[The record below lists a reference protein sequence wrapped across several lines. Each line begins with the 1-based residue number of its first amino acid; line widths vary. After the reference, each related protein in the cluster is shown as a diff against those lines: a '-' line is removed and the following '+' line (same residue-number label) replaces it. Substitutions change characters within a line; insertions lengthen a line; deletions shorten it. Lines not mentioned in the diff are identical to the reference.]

1 MKLIFS
7 SLHNILGQSF
17 QQAQLASRVVESGD
31 KKSDSQ
37 VNTVLKQHQRQVEEL
52 GERMEND
59 RSRQQQLL
67 QERIE
72 AKKHQK
78 ERCVLKCFCQ

>member
-1 MKLIFS
+1 MKLIQS

-17 QQAQLASRVVESGD
+17 QQAQLASRVVEGGD
-31 KKSDSQ
+31 QKSDSQ
-37 VNTVLKQHQRQVEEL
+37 VNTVLKQYQRREEEL
-52 GERMEND
+52 CERLEND

-72 AKKHQK
+72 AKKYQK
-78 ERCVLKCFCQ
+78 ERCVLKCFRQ